1 MRSPGLFL
9 PVVAVALVGAAGQ
22 PDGAVRST
30 APRGQSANRIAAA
43 SASQCR
49 DIVFTQVPA
58 RHRTKI
64 KGCPGYSSHAR
75 FGQGGRLV
83 LLARDGSSRI
93 LTPDFESAADPAVSF
108 DGERI
113 LFAGKRRAS
122 ERWNIY
128 EMKADGSAVRQI
140 THDLGDCRSPIYQ
153 SPIFYLDDPGP
164 MPQIAF
170 VSDAPS
176 ESGEH
181 GPAPATAIYSA
192 RLDGSGVR
200 RLTYNPSGAFDPTML
215 PDGRILFSAWQGADP
230 GRAPRGRIA
239 LLGINID
246 GTDYAAFSGAQ
257 GRRVQLMACVTSRR
271 QVVFVDAD
279 STADDGAG
287 PLATID
293 LRRNLH
299 SYRRLTP
306 PAEGAFLSPSPLPDG
321 AVLVARRP
329 AGGPGTYGIYRLD
342 PATHKLGLVFDAA
355 DSHDVQPQALV
366 PREVPDGRS
375 SVVDEKQD
383 WARLYCLN
391 LKETDI
397 DSGLWAEADVR
408 RIRILEGLPRPAS
421 DAADCLSNPHGATA
435 DSLSPMLQKRF
446 VGEIDPD
453 EDGSFNVQIPANT
466 PVQIQA
472 LDANGMAL
480 RTSAWIWAK
489 NKEQRGCIGCHEDG
503 ERTPENVMVT
513 ALTRMSIKLML
524 PPERRRTVEFERDV
538 APILARSCAS
548 AACHGG
554 VVRPKFAGKGAG
566 FSAAYESLLAKT
578 PTAAGKPASF
588 KYVTPGSARTSPL
601 IWAVFGRNMSRPWD
615 AAARGAATPRPMP
628 PSGAGSLTESE
639 KRAIIEWIDLG
650 AHYRGHPGNGKAAEG
665 GGR

>member
-1 MRSPGLFL
+1 MRRSGLFL
-9 PVVAVALVGAAGQ
+9 LVVAVALICAAGR
-22 PDGAVRST
+22 PDGSVRS
-30 APRGQSANRIAAA
+30 AA
-43 SASQCR
+43 QPW

-58 RHRTKI
+58 
-64 KGCPGYSSHAR
+64 SHVTEIRAR
-75 FGQGGRLV
+75 AQGILRARSGDGGRLV

-113 LFAGKRRAS
+113 LFAGKRRLL
-122 ERWNIY
+122 EHWNIY
-128 EMKADGSAVRQI
+128 EMRADGSAVRQI
-140 THDLGDCRSPIYQ
+140 TRDLGDCRSPIYQ

-170 VSDAPS
+170 VSDAPA
-176 ESGEH
+176 EFGEY
-181 GPAPATAIYSA
+181 GPAPATALYSA

-215 PDGRILFSAWQGADP
+215 PDGRMLFSAWRSPDP
-230 GRAPRGRIA
+230 GRAPRGRVE

-246 GTDYAAFSGAQ
+246 GTDYAAFSGTQ
-257 GRRVQLMACVTSRR
+257 GRRVQLMACVTGRR

-279 STADDGAG
+279 STAEDGAG

-299 SYRRLTP
+299 SYRRLTL

-329 AGGPGTYGIYRLD
+329 AGGAGTHGIYRLD
-342 PATHKLGLVFDAA
+342 PATRKLGLVFDSP
-355 DSHDVQPQALV
+355 DSHDVQPRALV

-383 WARLYCLN
+383 WAKLYCLN
-391 LKETDI
+391 LYETDV
-397 DSGLWAEADVR
+397 DSRLWAKGSVK
-408 RIRILEGLPRPAS
+408 RIRLLEGLPR
-421 DAADCLSNPHGATA
+421 AAGATVG
-435 DSLSPMLQKRF
+435 SLSPVLQQRF

-466 PVQIQA
+466 PVRIQA

-503 ERTPENVMVT
+503 ERTPANVMAT
-513 ALTRMSIKLML
+513 ALTRMSINLML
-524 PPERRRTVEFERDV
+524 APERRRTVEFERDV
-538 APILARSCAS
+538 APILERNCAS

-554 VVRPKFAGKGAG
+554 ALRPKFTGKGAR

-578 PTAAGKPASF
+578 PAAAGKPASF

-615 AAARGAATPRPMP
+615 AAARGAAAPRQMP

-650 AHYRGHPGNGKAAEG
+650 AHYRGHPSSGKAAEG